1 MIKYVF
7 MAVYP
12 DLELELQKPSEGCEN
27 LITKINKCLLKIKDM
42 EVQNE
47 ERVPLVLKDHYK
59 LYVIRYL
66 YFQILDLFNNV

>member
-12 DLELELQKPSEGCEN
+12 DLELKLQKPSEGCEN

-59 LYVIRYL
+59 LYLIRYL
-66 YFQILDLFNNV
+66 YF